1 MEVRTTEAPT
11 ARSTAVFSELVH
23 EIYATA
29 TQSSRWSQVVAAIG
43 QSLGADHG
51 MLFTPFLGPQ
61 GGGFLFTWKLSED
74 DLNIWAT
81 RYIAHDIW
89 AARALEQGQW
99 REGSVYL
106 DREIVP
112 TDEFRRSLIYR
123 EYFQRIGVE
132 WMCCGGVFEGAAG
145 LPHTAISYFRGPD
158 RLAFEQADKE
168 WLRLLL
174 PHLSRSLGLMHRLN
188 VGELNASS
196 LRATLDRVAFGVALL
211 DPRGKV
217 LHLNATAQA
226 VVARGDGLTVNDA
239 GMLDAAG
246 AKGRERLRHWIER
259 MAASADAHPE
269 HFNDGF
275 VALRSAAAQRYLV
288 QYSVLPVRS
297 EWANA
302 NDTIRYVAFITDPDA
317 TQLPPA
323 ERLSALYGLTQAE
336 VRVALELAHGSSQKQ
351 VAMAVGVA
359 PTTVRT
365 QAQSVYAK
373 MRIQRHA
380 DLMRIVLSL
389 GQVKA

>member
-1 MEVRTTEAPT
+1 MEVRTTEAP
-11 ARSTAVFSELVH
+11 AAGSTAAFSQLMH
-23 EIYATA
+23 EIYAATA
-29 TQSSRWSQVVAAIG
+29 QSSRWSQVVAAIG
-43 QSLGADHG
+43 KSLHADRG

-61 GGGFLFTWKLSED
+61 GGGFLFTWNLSES

-99 REGSVYL
+99 REGSAHL

-112 TDEFRRSLIYR
+112 TDEFRRSVIYR

-132 WMCCGGVFEGAAG
+132 WMCCGGVFEGGAG
-145 LPHTAISYFRGPD
+145 LPHTAISYFRGPE
-158 RLAFEQADKE
+158 RASFEQADKE

-174 PHLSRSLGLMHRLN
+174 PHLSRALGLMHRLN
-188 VGELNASS
+188 ARELNASS

-217 LHLNATAQA
+217 VHLNAAAQA
-226 VVARGDGLTVNDA
+226 VVARCDGLTVSEA
-239 GMLDAAG
+239 GVLDAAG

-259 MAASADAHPE
+259 VVTSGGEHPA

-275 VALRSAAAQRYLV
+275 LVLRSVATQRYLV
-288 QYSVLPVRS
+288 QYSVLPASS

-336 VRVALELAHGSSQKQ
+336 VRVALELANGSSQKQ
-351 VAMAVGVA
+351 VANAIGVA

>member
-1 MEVRTTEAPT
+1 MDLQTTPPLPT
-11 ARSTAVFSELVH
+11 GNTAAFSELMH
-23 EIYATA
+23 AIYAA
-29 TQSSRWSQVVAAIG
+29 AAQSSRWNEVVAAIG
-43 QSLGADHG
+43 KSFHADQG

-61 GGGFLFTWKLSED
+61 GGGFLFTWNLNES

-99 REGSVYL
+99 REGAVHL

-112 TDEFRRSLIYR
+112 TDEFRRSVIYR

-132 WMCCGGVFEGAAG
+132 WMCCGGVFEGGAG
-145 LPHTAISYFRGPD
+145 LPHTAISYFRGPGRPPFD
-158 RLAFEQADKE
+158 AADKE

-174 PHLSRSLGLMHRLN
+174 PHLSRALGLMHRLN
-188 VGELNASS
+188 AGELNASS
-196 LRATLDRVAFGVALL
+196 LRSTLDRVAFGVALL

-217 LHLNATAQA
+217 VHLNAAAQA
-226 VVARGDGLTVNDA
+226 VVARCDGLTVNHA

-259 MAASADAHPE
+259 VAASTGAHPE

-275 VALRSAAAQRYLV
+275 LALRSVATQRYLV
-288 QYSVLPVRS
+288 QYSVLPSRD

-302 NDTIRYVAFITDPDA
+302 DDTIRYVAFITDPDA

-323 ERLSALYGLTQAE
+323 ERLCALYGLTQAE
-336 VRVALELAHGSSQKQ
+336 VRVALELANGSSQKQ
-351 VAMAVGVA
+351 VANAIGVA

-380 DLMRIVLSL
+380 DLVRIVLSL